1 MAKTINDVGFDD
13 LDGALE
19 AAAGLF
25 DRGELTTDLFH
36 TLTRG
41 FTDPAEFLAAAA
53 ERGIAP
59 NADQDVSLRGRT

>member
-13 LDGALE
+13 LEGALE

-25 DRGELTTDLFH
+25 ERGELTTDFFH

-41 FTDPAEFLAAAA
+41 FTDPDEFLARAR
-53 ERGIAP
+53 ERGLQP